1 MRRLWAF
8 LLAGAG
14 LLAAAGG
21 ALAQGNT
28 TGTVSGQVRSQD
40 GAPLPG
46 VTVNA
51 SSPALQGVRSTTT
64 SANGD
69 YIFAFLPAG
78 DYEVAF
84 ELTGFQPVKHAARVA
99 LAQSVPLSVTM
110 ALANVSE
117 EILVEAQA
125 AGTDFAQTAP
135 VASSYKSEL
144 VEKLPLNR
152 GLEQTLTLA
161 PGVNATGPARG
172 SGATARGAITISGAM
187 SFENLFT
194 VNGVVVNENLRGMPL
209 DLFIEDALQETTTTT
224 GAVSAEFGRFSGGV
238 VQAITKS
245 GGNDFSGSFRTTF
258 RNDDWRSTL
267 PLNDRKVDRVVPVY
281 ESTLGGPIVKDKL
294 WFFGAARLVDDTRN
308 NQTFATLVNYDL
320 QAKQRRYEG
329 KLTYSLTRDHTLRA
343 SYLKIHEETVNDAF
357 TPILDLDSLYGTRSD
372 PQDLLSVNYTGVL
385 SPKFFVE
392 AQYSRRNLTF
402 SGSGSQFTDL
412 VKGTLLIDRSRGPN
426 ARYNAPT
433 FCAVCGDPEQ
443 RDNDNVLVKA
453 TYFASTGSLG
463 SHQVVGGVDRFDDA
477 RFADNFQSG
486 SSYRIFGTSAILQ
499 GGDIFPVFA
508 NDGSTFVRWNPIFVG
523 SEGAHF
529 RTNSAF
535 LNDVWRVNGRL
546 TLNLGLRYD
555 RNDGADSV
563 GATVVKDAAFSPR
576 VALTFDPGGDGSF
589 TVNAGVAKYVAAIAS
604 SVADGASPGG
614 RSAQLDYAYL
624 GPAINTDPSRP
635 LQTRAQA
642 VTAFFDWFFANG
654 GTRRPLFGSA
664 GIPGVSTVIDDRLA
678 SPNTIEYTAGVT
690 RRLGARG
697 LVRLDG
703 VYRDFRDFY
712 SDRVDRTTGQVTVDV
727 VTGRPAAVGQL
738 IDVTV
743 TENTNDLTRT
753 YKGLNAQLSY
763 RLAHR
768 LNVAGNYTLSKTEG
782 SADGETRASGPVTT
796 TLSNYPEYRQASWNT
811 PEGPLSLDRRHRAR
825 AWAIWDLPAPSA
837 LGTVSVSVLQSFDSG
852 LPYEAV
858 GQIDSRPYVRDPGY
872 ANEPARVSYFFTER
886 GAFRTDDVHR
896 TDLNLNWS
904 RRLPGLGQRTEL
916 FFRATVLNAFD
927 NRAVADN
934 NDNRLNLT
942 VFTNSNRGTLARF
955 DPFTGTPV
963 RGVNWELPENFGQPA
978 SRDAYQAPRQWS
990 FSAGFRF

>member
-1 MRRLWAF
+1 MRRLRAL

-14 LLAAAGG
+14 VLLLAGG
-21 ALAQGNT
+21 ARAQGNT
-28 TGTVSGQVRSQD
+28 TGTISGEVRSQD

-51 SSPALQGVRSTTT
+51 TSRSLQGVRSTTT

-78 DYEVAF
+78 EYEVVF
-84 ELTGFQPVKHAARVA
+84 ELTGFQAVKRTARVA
-99 LAQSVPLSVTM
+99 LAQTVPLSVTL

-117 EILVEAQA
+117 EIVVEAA
-125 AGTDFAQTAP
+125 AANADFAQTAP
-135 VASSYKSEL
+135 VAASYKADL

-152 GLEQTLTLA
+152 GLEQTLALA

-172 SGATARGAITISGAM
+172 TGATARAAITISGAM

-267 PLNDRKVDRVVPVY
+267 PLNDRKVDRIVPVY
-281 ESTLGGPIVKDKL
+281 EGTLGGPLVKDKL
-294 WFFGAARLVDDTRN
+294 WFFGAARFLDDTRS
-308 NQTFATLVNYDL
+308 NQTFTTLVNYDL
-320 QAKQRRYEG
+320 ETKQRRYEG

-343 SYLKIHEETVNDAF
+343 AYLKIDEETLNDAF
-357 TPILDLDSLYGTRSD
+357 TPIMDTDSLYGKRSD

-385 SPKFFVE
+385 SPQFFVE

-412 VKGTLLIDRSRGPN
+412 VRGTLLLDRSRGPN

-433 FCAVCGDPEQ
+433 FCAVCSDPEQ

-453 TYFASTGSLG
+453 TYFASTDSLG
-463 SHQVVGGVDRFDDA
+463 SHQIVGGVDSFNDRRFV
-477 RFADNFQSG
+477 NNHQSG
-486 SSYRIFGTSAILQ
+486 SDYRIFGTSAILRD
-499 GGDIFPVFA
+499 GDIFPVFA
-508 NDGSTFVRWNPIFVG
+508 NDGSTFVRWNPIFVDSQG
-523 SEGAHF
+523 SSF

-535 LNDVWRVNGRL
+535 LNDVWRLNDRL

-555 RNDGADSV
+555 RNDGTDSV

-576 VALTFDPGGDGSF
+576 FSLSLDPQGDGGTTF
-589 TVNAGVAKYVAAIAS
+589 NLGVAKYVAAIAS
-604 SVADGASPGG
+604 GLADGASPGG

-635 LQTRAQA
+635 LLTRAQA
-642 VTAFFDWFFANG
+642 ITTFFDWFFANG
-654 GTRRPLFGSA
+654 GSRRPLFGSA
-664 GIPGVSTVIDDRLA
+664 IVPGVSSVINDRLA
-678 SPNTIEYTAGVT
+678 SPSTIEYTAGVT
-690 RRLGARG
+690 RRLGDRG

-703 VYRDFRDFY
+703 VYRDYQDFY
-712 SDRVDRTTGQVTVDV
+712 SDRVDRTTGQVRVDV
-727 VTGRPAAVGQL
+727 VTGQESPTGTL
-738 IDVTV
+738 LDVTV

-763 RLAHR
+763 RVAER
-768 LNVAGNYTLSKTEG
+768 LNVAGNYTLSRTEG
-782 SADGETRASGPVTT
+782 SADGETRANGAITSP
-796 TLSNYPEYRQASWNT
+796 NAFYAEYREPRWNT
-811 PEGPLSLDRRHRAR
+811 PEGVLSIDRRHRAR
-825 AWAIWDLPAPSA
+825 AWAIWDLPTPSA
-837 LGTVSVSVLQSFDSG
+837 LGELSVSVLQSFDSG

-858 GQIDSRPYVRDPGY
+858 GQIDSRPYVNDPGY
-872 ANEPARVSYFFTER
+872 ANEPTRVAYFFTER

-904 RRLPGLGQRTEL
+904 HRLPGLGKRTEL

-934 NDNRLNLT
+934 NDNRLQLT

-955 DPFTGTPV
+955 NPFTETPV
-963 RGVNWELPENFGQPA
+963 RGVHYDLPADFGQPQ
-978 SRDAYQAPRQWS
+978 SRDAYQAPRQFS